1 MLKPMKQLFA
11 AASACVLVAFAQP
24 AAAEYPEKPVTLV
37 IPYKAG
43 GSTETLGRVFSKAL
57 GEAMGTRVIVR
68 TRPGAGGAVGAA
80 EVAEAAP
87 DGYTLF
93 FSASDVFVWAP
104 LTKDVSFSMEDFT
117 YISQITEYQMAIV
130 AKADAPFDTLE
141 ELVAHAKEN
150 DLNYADQGALTK
162 AMVDYIGQQEGVT
175 WTGIPTKGGGEAMPF
190 LLGGKVDFTYSGGV
204 HNRYGDEMKV
214 LASLIGNRLVG
225 APDAP
230 SIKEIYGIALPG
242 EALISAPAGLPD
254 DIKDKVEA
262 AIAVAVEDADFKE
275 LLMENLRFPLV
286 LKNSAETSQLIE
298 ETNEGLKN
306 LLEAM
311 K

>member
-225 APDAP
+225 APDVP